1 MSQHPRSRG
10 PANAWPAIEMISNLD
25 RYKTDLK
32 VLIDLGGSMDADLT
46 LRYFKDQ
53 GTLKKEDE
61 PAAEK
66 LYGTFERDYQRW
78 YSEAY
83 AVIRQLMPD
92 RLIEFEHLY
101 KGDGKRR
108 EINATTYNVQ
118 DWLNGVGAGVNRYT
132 GEKPYDD
139 FAIVCMRFRTQ
150 LSILQTIG
158 ARFESSLFDIR
169 QMVQADLFDCELNAA
184 RELLKQGFAR
194 GAGAIA
200 GVVLEKHLDQVAA
213 NHNISV
219 RKKHPA
225 ISDYNDL
232 LKNNK
237 VFDVPTW
244 RQIQRFGT
252 IRNLCDRNKGA
263 EPTPQEVEELVSG
276 VEKVTKSIF

>member
-1 MSQHPRSRG
+1 MEFLRARREQRH
-10 PANAWPAIEMISNLD
+10 ALIISD
-25 RYKTDLK
+25 PKPVESVDD
-32 VLIDLGGSMDADLT
+32 IWAG
-46 LRYFKDQ
+46 
-53 GTLKKEDE
+53 
-61 PAAEK
+61 AA
-66 LYGTFERDYQRW
+66 QM
-78 YSEAY
+78 
-83 AVIRQLMPD
+83 AVIGIFVLLLGACHASPEESID
-92 RLIEFEHLY
+92 VEIHLP
-101 KGDGKRR
+101 
-108 EINATTYNVQ
+108 E
-118 DWLNGVGAGVNRYT
+118 
-132 GEKPYDD
+132 
-139 FAIVCMRFRTQ
+139 
-150 LSILQTIG
+150 
-158 ARFESSLFDIR
+158 
-169 QMVQADLFDCELNAA
+169 MVQADLFDCELNAA

-219 RKKHPA
+219 RKKNPA